1 MNNWESFKN
10 PPIREAIFSV
20 TFSED
25 FSPESLA
32 QFIDSDF
39 IKAKFS
45 PKAKPLFKAKTT
57 FEEKDGEFQVKNSS
71 KTPDGYR
78 LDSDDKFQTLI
89 LKSNQFA
96 YHKIQSYSSW
106 EESIN
111 EFNEIWD
118 CINQNDFH
126 KCNSLG
132 VRFVNVIKL
141 PFESV
146 ELNDFF
152 ALYPTIPSGIPQTL
166 EGFFMTVT
174 IPKGQMRANIIQ
186 TVESNNSAKNDKIGI
201 ILDIDI
207 TKPIYKTLVVG
218 EDFQEMRDYK
228 NELFFNIITEKTRN
242 IIKNQ

>member
-1 MNNWESFKN
+1 
-10 PPIREAIFSV
+10 
-20 TFSED
+20 
-25 FSPESLA
+25 
-32 QFIDSDF
+32 
-39 IKAKFS
+39 
-45 PKAKPLFKAKTT
+45 
-57 FEEKDGEFQVKNSS
+57 
-71 KTPDGYR
+71 
-78 LDSDDKFQTLI
+78 
-89 LKSNQFA
+89 
-96 YHKIQSYSSW
+96 
-106 EESIN
+106 
-111 EFNEIWD
+111 
-118 CINQNDFH
+118 
-126 KCNSLG
+126 
-132 VRFVNVIKL
+132 
-141 PFESV
+141 
-146 ELNDFF
+146 LNDFF